1 MSIVL
6 QECNN
11 NMVSFR
17 EPEIRPNFSGSHT
30 FSLAATAKIGPVFVS
45 PCPPECYYKAKR
57 RLSLISG
64 YFLGSKKAWA
74 TPRSVSFSGLI
85 QNFRR
90 ASPPPFICGVPSP
103 WLLNKR
109 RKSKKTE
116 KNTQNIFI
124 ICLKICA
131 RNVRKECLI
140 SDTHY

>member
-30 FSLAATAKIGPVFVS
+30 FSLTATAKIGPVFVS
-45 PCPPECYYKAKR
+45 PCPPECFYKAKR

-74 TPRSVSFSGLI
+74 TPRSVSFRSWI
-85 QNFRR
+85 QNFWR
-90 ASPPPFICGVPSP
+90 AFPPLSYAESSPLGCWIKGEKAKRQKKILRIY
-103 WLLNKR
+103 LL
-109 RKSKKTE
+109 
-116 KNTQNIFI
+116 FV
-124 ICLKICA
+124 LKFVLVTYE
-131 RNVRKECLI
+131 RNV
-140 SDTHY
+140 